1 MKQSLGSEGEALA
14 AEFLR
19 KKGYRIIAKNYKT
32 SIGEIDIIAK
42 DGDTFVFLEVKT
54 RTNETFG
61 YPFEAV
67 NGHKRRKIKNVA
79 LLFLKRMKEEVPA
92 RFDVL
97 SISSTGD
104 GRQEITHIKDAFE
117 V

>member
-1 MKQSLGSEGEALA
+1 MKQSLGSDGEALA

-32 SIGEIDIIAK
+32 AIGEIDIVAQ
-42 DGDTFVFLEVKT
+42 DGDTIVFLEVKT
-54 RTNETFG
+54 RTNEAFG

-67 NGHKRRKIKNVA
+67 NDRKRRKIRNVA
-79 LLFLKRMKEEVPA
+79 LLFLKKMKEEVPA

-97 SISSTGD
+97 SISSAGD
-104 GRQEITHIKDAFE
+104 GKKEITHIKDAFE

>member
-1 MKQSLGSEGEALA
+1 MKKSLGSEGEALA

-32 SIGEIDIIAK
+32 FIGEIDIIAK
-42 DGDTFVFLEVKT
+42 DGDTIVFLEVKT

-67 NGHKRRKIKNVA
+67 NDHKRRKIKNVA
-79 LLFLKRMKEEVPA
+79 LLFLKKIKEEVPA

-97 SISSTGD
+97 SISSTR
-104 GRQEITHIKDAFE
+104 GRQAGDYPY
-117 V
+117 

>member
-14 AEFLR
+14 VEFLR

-32 SIGEIDIIAK
+32 FLGEIDIVAK
-42 DGDTFVFLEVKT
+42 DGDTIVFLEVKT
-54 RTNETFG
+54 RTNESFG

-67 NGHKRRKIKNVA
+67 NENKRRKIKNVA
-79 LLFLKRMKEEVPA
+79 LLFLKKMKEEVPA

-104 GRQEITHIKDAFE
+104 GGQEITHIKDAFE